1 MSGNTEKTVNAKGN
15 PVKETNSAAAKVVMY
30 GTPFCPYCMFA
41 RRLFKSKGVEF
52 TEIKVSGSKLW
63 DELEL
68 KSGRNTVPQIFI
80 NDESLGGYDDIA
92 ALDSKGE
99 LDQKLGI

>member
-1 MSGNTEKTVNAKGN
+1 MSDNIEDTSTEKTTEFEQSAVN
-15 PVKETNSAAAKVVMY
+15 VVMY
-30 GTPFCPYCMFA
+30 GTRFCPYCMFA
-41 RRLFKSKGVEF
+41 RRLFKRKGVAF
-52 TEIKVSGSKLW
+52 KEIKVSGRKLW
-63 DELEL
+63 DELEQ

-92 ALDSKGE
+92 ALDRKGE